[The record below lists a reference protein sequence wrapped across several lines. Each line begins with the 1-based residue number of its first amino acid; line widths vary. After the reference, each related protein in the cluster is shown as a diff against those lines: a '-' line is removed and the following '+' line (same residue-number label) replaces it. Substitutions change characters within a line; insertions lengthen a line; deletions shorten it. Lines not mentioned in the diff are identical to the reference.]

1 MVVSFIGV
9 NLMMEQI
16 NDIIGLGYQA
26 NDKHRKNTREMEAS
40 KCNLKD
46 LGLKPI

>member
-1 MVVSFIGV
+1 MVVNFIGV
-9 NLMMEQI
+9 NLLMEPI
-16 NDIIGLGYQA
+16 NDIIGSRYQA
-26 NDKHRKNTREMEAS
+26 NDKHRKHTKEVEAS

>member
-9 NLMMEQI
+9 NSMLETL
-16 NDIIGLGYQA
+16 NDIIGSRYQA
-26 NDKHRKNTREMEAS
+26 NDNHRKNTKEMEVS